1 MIPYGW
7 HWEFGWLRRVELD
20 CNNPRRFAY
29 ELPDGSIA
37 FSSAPEHREQ
47 AYLVVEKSL
56 SLGRV
61 VKFACDKAVQ

>member
-20 CNNPRRFAY
+20 CDNPRRFAY

-37 FSSAPEHREQ
+37 FSSAPEHRKQ
-47 AYLVVEKSL
+47 AYLVVENSL
-56 SLGRV
+56 SSDRV
-61 VKFACDKAVQ
+61 VKFARAKASQ

>member
-1 MIPYGW
+1 MRCLSAAKDG
-7 HWEFGWLRRVELD
+7 LMQ
-20 CNNPRRFAY
+20 RFAY

-61 VKFACDKAVQ
+61 VKFARDKAVQ